1 MFPAAVRAI
10 VFDVVGTL
18 VEPHPA
24 VADAYHR
31 AAGRHGVACDVA
43 EIGRRFRSAWTRQE
57 AIDAAATPAFATDQ
71 DRERRRW
78 REIVAE
84 VFAGAPE
91 SDAIF
96 IDLWESFARP
106 AAWRPLPAGV
116 HLARAAR
123 DAGLTVALASNFDGR
138 LFPLAR
144 AIEPLSWAEHVF
156 VSAEIGWRKPAA
168 EFFRVVEGRLGL
180 TAPEVLIVGDDPEL
194 DVAAG
199 RRAGWHA
206 WDVATASATSRGRA

>member
-43 EIGRRFRSAWTRQE
+43 EIGRRFRSAWIRQE

-91 SDAIF
+91 SDAI
-96 IDLWESFARP
+96 
-106 AAWRPLPAGV
+106 
-116 HLARAAR
+116 
-123 DAGLTVALASNFDGR
+123 
-138 LFPLAR
+138 
-144 AIEPLSWAEHVF
+144 
-156 VSAEIGWRKPAA
+156 
-168 EFFRVVEGRLGL
+168 
-180 TAPEVLIVGDDPEL
+180 
-194 DVAAG
+194 
-199 RRAGWHA
+199 
-206 WDVATASATSRGRA
+206 